1 LNIKLVKNVKKS
13 LGLGWLEMSE
23 LREVPHS
30 DIDLQMQMTNPEWG
44 HKVPQELKDKLT
56 KIKGYSPSDDGKS
69 YTVIKEELWGLL
81 SFYTRD
87 VRLGNLN
94 VFLGETEYCRY
105 YLDLAS
111 DLLRED
117 YIDPFLTCLSRVVS
131 VLELSQSRG
140 GFLRRQNNTIRQE
153 HSREEKE
160 PKKRNLF
167 GGSKNN
173 GD

>member
-1 LNIKLVKNVKKS
+1 M
-13 LGLGWLEMSE
+13 GE
-23 LREVPHS
+23 LRDVPYS
-30 DIDLQMQMTNPEWG
+30 EIDLQMQMTNPEWG
-44 HKVPQELKDKLT
+44 HKVPDELKAKLT
-56 KIKGYSPSDDGKS
+56 KIKGYRETETEGT
-69 YTVIKEELWGLL
+69 YTEVKEELWGLL

-87 VRLGNLN
+87 VRLGNLSI
-94 VFLGETEYCRY
+94 FLGETEYCRY

-167 GGSKNN
+167 GSNKRS
-173 GD
+173 D